1 MVWCRFLLIHWLI
14 VFARSEVQSENHE
27 GPTSTASAFCSSECN
42 QQIENRLETIVS
54 AVRTIVSALLST
66 KNDVLSS
73 VREILLQD
81 PSITSMVPALN
92 SAIFSSTVRS
102 ENSSF
107 FENAGSP
114 GKQVLGGHQPENSK
128 AVENLKG
135 VVKCSLIAYL
145 DVDMID
151 FNSYVNQS
159 THVTASLANE
169 SLEIKW
175 PLYSAACLK
184 FSSGV
189 WIRIYQQS
197 TENDY
202 KLQPET
208 SLFVPQKCLK
218 KNFETS
224 YSIVLLPF
232 SSNEKKNSCAFSLAR
247 NLIQCRV
254 YVIEVIPNFQSL
266 RGSKTL
272 RTEIVVPPKR
282 INEPSMKPL
291 ISVVAH
297 SNSLMLNWEDNSGCA
312 PQLTSFK
319 LTIFPDGIVED
330 EGTNTTVTIPRIC
343 LKQSPNED
351 NLFSL
356 VLPNN
361 KPTSCPIEWKPLDR
375 CRKYRLDMVSIYSV
389 IWSGPSSSSD
399 IFTVQQEETVN
410 FSTHSAVIWNCPRQH
425 YYCKHQKRSRS
436 GCVHIR
442 NHICDGIDHCSGRDE
457 TYCDLNV
464 CNNGGWRCGRQCI
477 PKELV
482 CDGKYDC
489 LDASDEVNCSHVNTC
504 VQLTN
509 PSGNF
514 ISQPFLKPAVDIHW
528 ERLPDAVRKSS
539 VLITVQPNHQIW
551 LTFGKFVTFENQN
564 FVKIYDGPF
573 STSPLLFSH
582 SGSVKPSYSVRS
594 SSNDLF
600 VEFPSYYD
608 PNYGIE
614 AFYASVKTINGTDKP
629 FVPGCGG
636 YIYGEGIISTPNYLS
651 SSGIVECFW
660 FVETR
665 QSEHTILMRNN
676 FSDIKITALLSR
688 AHPEMI
694 VYDGW
699 DMDGRV
705 IYNEKSFHVRNKTIV
720 YSISNKILVHFKP
733 PEVKDGHVFNWDVS
747 KISTP

>member
-1 MVWCRFLLIHWLI
+1 MVWCRFLLILWLI

-27 GPTSTASAFCSSECN
+27 GPTSTASAFCSAECN
-42 QQIENRLETIVS
+42 QQIQNRLETIES

-92 SAIFSSTVRS
+92 STIFSSTVRS

-107 FENAGSP
+107 FENAAGSPGIP

-189 WIRIYQQS
+189 WIRVYQQAP
-197 TENDY
+197 EGDY
-202 KLQPET
+202 NLQPET
-208 SLFVPQKCLK
+208 SLYVPQKCIK

-224 YSIVLLPF
+224 YSIVLLPS
-232 SSNEKKNSCAFSLAR
+232 SSNEKNNSCAFSLAR

-272 RTEIVVPPKR
+272 RTEIVVPPK
-282 INEPSMKPL
+282 
-291 ISVVAH
+291 
-297 SNSLMLNWEDNSGCA
+297 
-312 PQLTSFK
+312 
-319 LTIFPDGIVED
+319 DGIVED
-330 EGTNTTVTIPRIC
+330 EGTNMTVTIPRIC

-356 VLPNN
+356 VLPNNN

-399 IFTVQQEETVN
+399 IFTVQQE
-410 FSTHSAVIWNCPRQH
+410 
-425 YYCKHQKRSRS
+425 
-436 GCVHIR
+436 G
-442 NHICDGIDHCSGRDE
+442 
-457 TYCDLNV
+457 
-464 CNNGGWRCGRQCI
+464 
-477 PKELV
+477 
-482 CDGKYDC
+482 
-489 LDASDEVNCSHVNTC
+489 HVNTC

-514 ISQPFLKPAVDIHW
+514 ISRPFPKPAVDIHR

-539 VLITVQPNHQIW
+539 
-551 LTFGKFVTFENQN
+551 
-564 FVKIYDGPF
+564 IYDGPF

-608 PNYGIE
+608 TNMGIE
-614 AFYASVKTINGTDKP
+614 AFYASVKKINGTDKP
-629 FVPGCGG
+629 FVPDINTAVQKPLGR
-636 YIYGEGIISTPNYLS
+636 NYRDYNESKLPDALS
-651 SSGIVECFW
+651 SSDGLSLDHHRETGIKSPVF
-660 FVETR
+660 
-665 QSEHTILMRNN
+665 
-676 FSDIKITALLSR
+676 
-688 AHPEMI
+688 
-694 VYDGW
+694 DGP
-699 DMDGRV
+699 
-705 IYNEKSFHVRNKTIV
+705 TV
-720 YSISNKILVHFKP
+720 YSEVLLAKSGSVSAPFIVNASSNQMLVRFTSDGDTSFPGFIAVYISV
-733 PEVKDGHVFNWDVS
+733 
-747 KISTP
+747 